1 MEYLNTNLSS
11 FSTDRPKKQFEEE
24 QAGDS
29 NLSTGCQKFTPTPKN
44 NEEETF
50 YNNLLTIHDEFLK
63 LKVIILETWDNENML
78 AAVPEV
84 LKVVRDKLTVLG
96 VHINKY
102 SSKKYF
108 QVRQMIK

>member
-1 MEYLNTNLSS
+1 
-11 FSTDRPKKQFEEE
+11 
-24 QAGDS
+24 
-29 NLSTGCQKFTPTPKN
+29 
-44 NEEETF
+44 
-50 YNNLLTIHDEFLK
+50 
-63 LKVIILETWDNENML
+63 ML